1 MMGASELLKM
11 VVDSTASKSVV
22 LSCVLAIGGYSFN
35 QAVNQKET
43 SQAVAW
49 HTQAIKDM
57 KANQDLLAKGLQE
70 HTVTL
75 SRIDGKLDVI
85 NQKIDDDRNY
95 AQRHQVVST
104 R

>member
-1 MMGASELLKM
+1 MTLGEILK
-11 VVDSTASKSVV
+11 VIADSTTSKNVM
-22 LSCVLAIGGYSFN
+22 LSAIVGVGGFAIH
-35 QAVNQKET
+35 QAMVWSDVQKD
-43 SQAVAW
+43 VAW
-49 HTQAIKDM
+49 HSAAIKEL
-57 KANQDLLAKGLQE
+57 KANSDLTQKAITD

-95 AQRHQVVST
+95 AQRHQPVNS